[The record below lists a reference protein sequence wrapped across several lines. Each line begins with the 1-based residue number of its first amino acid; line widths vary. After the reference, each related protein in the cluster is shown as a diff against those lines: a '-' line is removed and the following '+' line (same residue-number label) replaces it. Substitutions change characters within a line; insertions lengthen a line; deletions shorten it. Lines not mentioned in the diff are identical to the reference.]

1 MKRFFLAA
9 LLLFAAVAFTGCDND
24 DDDLYDTLSG
34 RVWAGDLGFY
44 QDGRIPLDS
53 YVYFGADGFGTDEL
67 RYADTGRYLDTL
79 NIQWDAYDDKI
90 YISYGRADYPRELRN
105 VYIRRRR
112 LTGELNIDGHS
123 APRIQQGSG
132 ERFYGTAGA
141 IPAAGGSGPRYPG
154 LARPCK
160 QGPEYDFGALFITYL
175 SGSPHSTAQGTRT
188 IIC

>member
-105 VYIRRRR
+105 VYIRRGR
-112 LTGELNIDGHS
+112 LTGELFIDGQYYDRGHTLHAIGHCPAKPGQ
-123 APRIQQGSG
+123 AP
-132 ERFYGTAGA
+132 
-141 IPAAGGSGPRYPG
+141 IPGC
-154 LARPCK
+154 ARQKRSRQVPDC
-160 QGPEYDFGALFITYL
+160 GIPV
-175 SGSPHSTAQGTRT
+175 
-188 IIC
+188 

>member
-79 NIQWDAYDDKI
+79 NIQWDAYDDTV
-90 YISYGRADYPRELRN
+90 YIDYGFAEAATTYGRIGVKVWIYK
-105 VYIRRRR
+105 
-112 LTGELNIDGHS
+112 GEVLK
-123 APRIQQGSG
+123 
-132 ERFYGTAGA
+132 GA
-141 IPAAGGSGPRYPG
+141 KPAARKEGGN
-154 LARPCK
+154 K
-160 QGPEYDFGALFITYL
+160 
-175 SGSPHSTAQGTRT
+175 
-188 IIC
+188 

>member
-53 YVYFGADGFGTDEL
+53 YVYFGADGFGTDEP

-105 VYIRRRR
+105 VYIRRGR
-112 LTGELNIDGHS
+112 LTGELFIDGQYYD
-123 APRIQQGSG
+123 RITLYMQ
-132 ERFYGTAGA
+132 
-141 IPAAGGSGPRYPG
+141 
-154 LARPCK
+154 
-160 QGPEYDFGALFITYL
+160 
-175 SGSPHSTAQGTRT
+175 
-188 IIC
+188 

>member
-79 NIQWDAYDDKI
+79 NIQW
-90 YISYGRADYPRELRN
+90 ADYPRELRN
-105 VYIRRRR
+105 VDIRRGR
-112 LTGELNIDGHS
+112 LTGELFIDGQYYD
-123 APRIQQGSG
+123 RITLYMQ
-132 ERFYGTAGA
+132 
-141 IPAAGGSGPRYPG
+141 
-154 LARPCK
+154 
-160 QGPEYDFGALFITYL
+160 
-175 SGSPHSTAQGTRT
+175 
-188 IIC
+188 

>member
-9 LLLFAAVAFTGCDND
+9 LLLFASVAFTGCDND

-67 RYADTGRYLDTL
+67 RYAD
-79 NIQWDAYDDKI
+79 KI

-105 VYIRRRR
+105 VYIRRGR
-112 LTGELNIDGHS
+112 LTGELFIDGQYYD
-123 APRIQQGSG
+123 RITLYMQ
-132 ERFYGTAGA
+132 
-141 IPAAGGSGPRYPG
+141 
-154 LARPCK
+154 
-160 QGPEYDFGALFITYL
+160 
-175 SGSPHSTAQGTRT
+175 
-188 IIC
+188 

>member
-67 RYADTGRYLDTL
+67 RYADTGSDVYKRQ
-79 NIQWDAYDDKI
+79 IQWDAYDDTV
-90 YISYGRADYPRELRN
+90 YIDYGRVDLPRELRR
-105 VYIRRRR
+105 VHIRRGM
-112 LTGELNIDGHS
+112 LTADLYIGGRYYD
-123 APRIQQGSG
+123 RITLYMQ
-132 ERFYGTAGA
+132 
-141 IPAAGGSGPRYPG
+141 
-154 LARPCK
+154 
-160 QGPEYDFGALFITYL
+160 
-175 SGSPHSTAQGTRT
+175 
-188 IIC
+188 

>member
-44 QDGRIPLDS
+44 
-53 YVYFGADGFGTDEL
+53 ADGFGTDEL

-105 VYIRRRR
+105 VYIRRGR
-112 LTGELNIDGHS
+112 LTGELFIDGQYYD
-123 APRIQQGSG
+123 RITLYMQ
-132 ERFYGTAGA
+132 
-141 IPAAGGSGPRYPG
+141 
-154 LARPCK
+154 
-160 QGPEYDFGALFITYL
+160 
-175 SGSPHSTAQGTRT
+175 
-188 IIC
+188 